1 MKKEKQRFSIY
12 AVPSDKALILD
23 EREKKKKKNVTDM
36 SSLAQEFIKNNLN
49 GSEQPKILT
58 KRKNK

>member
-23 EREKKKKKNVTDM
+23 EREKRESKKVTDISM
-36 SSLAQEFIKNNLN
+36 LAQKFIKNNLS
-49 GSEQPKILT
+49 GDKPKILT
-58 KRKNK
+58 KKK

>member
-23 EREKKKKKNVTDM
+23 EREKRENKKETDISM
-36 SSLAQEFIKNNLN
+36 LAQKFIKNNLN
-49 GSEQPKILT
+49 GDKPKILT
-58 KRKNK
+58 KKR

>member
-23 EREKKKKKNVTDM
+23 EREKKKNKKETDISM
-36 SSLAQEFIKNNLN
+36 LAKKFIKNNLN
-49 GSEQPKILT
+49 GDKPKILT
-58 KRKNK
+58 KKR